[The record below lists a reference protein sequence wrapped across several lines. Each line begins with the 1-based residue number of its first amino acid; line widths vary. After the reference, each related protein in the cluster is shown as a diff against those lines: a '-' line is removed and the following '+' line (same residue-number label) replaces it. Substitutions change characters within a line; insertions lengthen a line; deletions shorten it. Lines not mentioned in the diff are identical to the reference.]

1 MIFSL
6 KKIIVIGIIILF
18 VTYVKDKN
26 PVVKYV
32 GSVESVM
39 RRGALNAT
47 IELDTVA
54 TRTSLYAL
62 GPVEGLRGELMVWDG
77 ASYVSEVGERG
88 LNKVRRS
95 YRVGAPFLVYCNV
108 KNWKEFTLKNTIGNL
123 SELQDEIQN
132 LAKSNGFD
140 LQTAFPFKISGLIN
154 EAEYHV
160 IWKDPEIKE
169 HSHEIHKKSKVF
181 YPVSRENA
189 DILGF
194 YSQNHAGVFTHHDSF
209 IHAHII
215 SADRNKMGHLDGISI
230 NSGDVR
236 VYLPDLD

>member
-26 PVVKYV
+26 PIVKSV
-32 GSVESVM
+32 GSLENVM

-47 IELDTVA
+47 IDLDTVTA
-54 TRTSLYAL
+54 RTNLFAL

-77 ASYVSEVGERG
+77 VSYVSEVEGQG
-88 LNKVRRS
+88 LNKVKRS
-95 YRVGAPFLVYCNV
+95 YQVGAPFLVYCNV
-108 KNWKEFTLKNTIGNL
+108 KNWKEFILKNTINNL
-123 SELQDEIQN
+123 GELQDEIQN

-160 IWKDPEIKE
+160 ILKDPEIKE

-181 YPVSRENA
+181 YPISGKNA

-215 SADRNKMGHLDGISI
+215 TADRNKMGHLDGISI